1 MADDAPT
8 EDAQITFNVKAAN
21 DQKHVLTLPAATT
34 VADLKTKLSDV
45 EYADLPPERQRL
57 IYSGRV
63 LKDHDTLAST
73 KIKDGHT
80 IHLVKG
86 AASNAR
92 QNPAGGASSTG
103 GSTPAAAQVPTNIAA
118 GTGNNPLAGLTGARY
133 AGFHGLPG
141 MDSFGPDGG
150 MGGTDPNQLLQMME
164 DPNFLQQMN
173 EAMDNPAVIDMMQNS
188 PMVRNNPMVAEMLRN
203 PELRRAMF
211 NPEMMR
217 MQLQMQRAMNQ
228 NNGGSS
234 FPMPGATNTT
244 PQNSTGTQ
252 DQTSNTTSPNP
263 AAADPFASLLG
274 GGFGGGAGAGANNPF
289 ASLLGGGA
297 NPWGPPQQTQT
308 STSTPSSTEANPSTS
323 AGTTEISQGA
333 QNTSTSSPPPANPF
347 ASLFAPP
354 PTGSDTG
361 AQQPNPIAEMS
372 RQMMQNPEMMRAAM
386 QMFGGAGGNNPFGQP
401 PSNPADS
408 TSAASSAQGN
418 PFAALLGP
426 GGGFGGAGG
435 FGTPPPQDNRPP
447 EEVYESQLR
456 QLNEMGFYEFERN
469 VTALR
474 RSGGNVQAAIEFLL
488 GGGS

>member
-1 MADDAPT
+1 
-8 EDAQITFNVKAAN
+8 
-21 DQKHVLTLPAATT
+21 
-34 VADLKTKLSDV
+34 
-45 EYADLPPERQRL
+45 
-57 IYSGRV
+57 
-63 LKDHDTLAST
+63 
-73 KIKDGHT
+73 
-80 IHLVKG
+80 
-86 AASNAR
+86 
-92 QNPAGGASSTG
+92 
-103 GSTPAAAQVPTNIAA
+103 
-118 GTGNNPLAGLTGARY
+118 
-133 AGFHGLPG
+133 
-141 MDSFGPDGG
+141 
-150 MGGTDPNQLLQMME
+150 
-164 DPNFLQQMN
+164 
-173 EAMDNPAVIDMMQNS
+173 
-188 PMVRNNPMVAEMLRN
+188 
-203 PELRRAMF
+203 
-211 NPEMMR
+211 

-435 FGTPPPQDNRPP
+435 FGTPIPQDNRPP

>member
-1 MADDAPT
+1 MADDAPV

-21 DQKHVLTLPAATT
+21 DKKHVLTLPAATT
-34 VADLKTKLSDV
+34 VADLKTKLSSS
-45 EYADLPPERQRL
+45 EYADIPPERQRL

-92 QNPAGGASSTG
+92 QNPAATGTSTG

-141 MDSFGPDGG
+141 MDTFGPDGG

-173 EAMDNPAVIDMMQNS
+173 EAMDNPAVIEMMQNS

-228 NNGGSS
+228 NGGGSS

-244 PQNSTGTQ
+244 PQNSAGAQ
-252 DQTSNTTSPNP
+252 DQTSNTASPNS

-274 GGFGGGAGAGANNPF
+274 GGLGGGAGAANPF
-289 ASLLGGGA
+289 ASLLGGA
-297 NPWGPPQQTQT
+297 NPWAPQQQNQASTPPT
-308 STSTPSSTEANPSTS
+308 GADASTSTNS
-323 AGTTEISQGA
+323 GDTTGA
-333 QNTSTSSPPPANPF
+333 QTTSTSSPPPANPF
-347 ASLFAPP
+347 ASLFGPP
-354 PTGSDTG
+354 PTGAGAG
-361 AQQPNPIAEMS
+361 AQSNPIAEMS

-386 QMFGGAGGNNPFGQP
+386 QMMGGAGGNPFGQP
-401 PSNPADS
+401 PSNPGDAS
-408 TSAASSAQGN
+408 NPAAN
-418 PFAALLGP
+418 PFAALMG
-426 GGGFGGAGG
+426 GGGFGAGG
-435 FGTPPPQDNRPP
+435 FGTPAPQDNRPP
-447 EEVYESQLR
+447 EEIYENQLR